1 MAKMVYFGLRVFYHN
16 IDKKERKDIIVGEA
30 PNGGFLGLGIVERG
44 FDRRE
49 SRRWNQEVPGGLRAA
64 VLPQTVPRPP
74 AGTPGSE
81 PGALLAAQPSS
92 SRRGIAPGTPWARAP
107 YATDGGLAGARCVP
121 RTGVLSEGA
130 CPVSP
135 LLCSAPLN
143 RGPGGNSPLIPK
155 GLPDEAKVVQVCL
168 TSRVV
173 IKLPGSEAHGEG
185 SLQNPCWKE
194 TSSVAS

>member
-1 MAKMVYFGLRVFYHN
+1 MGK
-16 IDKKERKDIIVGEA
+16 A
-30 PNGGFLGLGIVERG
+30 PKGGFLGLGIVERG
-44 FDRRE
+44 FGRRQ
-49 SRRWNQEVPGGLRAA
+49 SRRWNQEVPGGLGAA

-81 PGALLAAQPSS
+81 PGALLAAQAS
-92 SRRGIAPGTPWARAP
+92 SRPGIAPGTPWARAP

-121 RTGVLSEGA
+121 RTEVLSEGA

-143 RGPGGNSPLIPK
+143 RGPGGNGPLIPK

-173 IKLPGSEAHGEG
+173 
-185 SLQNPCWKE
+185 
-194 TSSVAS
+194 